1 MTQKFDLNI
10 LRDEISTRTNEK
22 NRVSTRLGENI
33 SNSGNNLAPRD
44 SFLSGLLESFNTGK
58 ETPSTILVKTY
69 DNAMERKGNI
79 KLGTKL
85 PIKDAE
91 PTRQQT
97 QQPNRINEGDM
108 SSAERDEQLYLDVE
122 RKRKQTLAEQ
132 MGAYTQTPN
141 IGAPMNNNYVP
152 QQPQQ
157 QMTGAPMQINEA
169 YLTENVKT
177 IVNNYLVENFGP
189 IVEEAIKSTILEMY
203 AVERIKEV
211 LGDNK
216 EMIKSIVFE
225 AFRELKAKNEAKRQ

>member
-1 MTQKFDLNI
+1 
-10 LRDEISTRTNEK
+10 
-22 NRVSTRLGENI
+22 
-33 SNSGNNLAPRD
+33 
-44 SFLSGLLESFNTGK
+44 
-58 ETPSTILVKTY
+58 
-69 DNAMERKGNI
+69 
-79 KLGTKL
+79 
-85 PIKDAE
+85 
-91 PTRQQT
+91 
-97 QQPNRINEGDM
+97 
-108 SSAERDEQLYLDVE
+108 
-122 RKRKQTLAEQ
+122 
-132 MGAYTQTPN
+132 
-141 IGAPMNNNYVP
+141 MNNNYVP